1 MTHMHEAQHSFP
13 LSIAA
18 PRSARRWLHASGV
31 VPAEL
36 ADVVDL
42 VVSELVTNSVTH
54 SGLADP
60 DVVSVHVASF
70 PGGVAG
76 EVVDDGR
83 GMGTEP
89 SGTEPSGTERS
100 MGLRIVDGT
109 VSRWGHTDHPTRV
122 WFEFRSGRSRL
133 HRPAA

>member
-1 MTHMHEAQHSFP
+1 MTHTHEAQHTFP
-13 LSIAA
+13 LSVDA

-31 VPAEL
+31 VPTEL
-36 ADVVDL
+36 ADAVDL

-54 SGLADP
+54 SGLAYP
-60 DVVSVHVASF
+60 AVVSVHVASF
-70 PGGVAG
+70 PGGIAG
-76 EVVDDGR
+76 EVIDDGR
-83 GMGTEP
+83 GMGA
-89 SGTEPSGTERS
+89 EPSGTERS

-122 WFEFRSGRSRL
+122 WFEFRSSLPRP

>member
-1 MTHMHEAQHSFP
+1 MTHMDEAQHTFP
-13 LSIAA
+13 LSADA

-31 VPAEL
+31 VPSEL
-36 ADVVDL
+36 ADAVDL

-54 SGLADP
+54 SGLAEP

-70 PGGVAG
+70 PGGITGAVT
-76 EVVDDGR
+76 DDGR
-83 GMGTEP
+83 GM
-89 SGTEPSGTERS
+89 STEPSGTERS

-122 WFEFRSGRSRL
+122 WFEFRSLRPRP

>member
-1 MTHMHEAQHSFP
+1 MTHMDEAQHTFP
-13 LSIAA
+13 LSVDA
-18 PRSARRWLHASGV
+18 PRSARRWLRTSGV
-31 VPAEL
+31 VPSEL
-36 ADVVDL
+36 ADEVDL

-54 SGLADP
+54 SGLAEP

-70 PGGVAG
+70 PGGITGAVI
-76 EVVDDGR
+76 DDGR
-83 GMGTEP
+83 GM
-89 SGTEPSGTERS
+89 GTEPSGTERS

-122 WFEFRSGRSRL
+122 WFEFTSFRPRP